1 MHEAISSPRTRTEPC
16 RGCVQKRLRST
27 SKPSGRG
34 GTFWRRFAAR
44 FGTRQI
50 SACRRR
56 HVRRQ
61 GQPGSSRLG
70 SHADTAAL
78 ASLTLQVRAAQR
90 GAARSAPAALLVG
103 TLHQGAGRA
112 APRCTGTVGHRAA
125 SKRSPACGARR
136 QRPTGGAAA
145 CACAGNLRCC
155 RGGTAGREC
164 GTSWLAARGWPP
176 HQSGAIGRVPR
187 PRAAVLNTCPARAAA
202 ALVTHTRAYEQRGTR
217 APLPRWA
224 IAVPSADVSREIR
237 TKSGSVTGCAA
248 LEQRG
253 AGVVCG
259 GVLCVGGVG

>member
-1 MHEAISSPRTRTEPC
+1 MAAFCCAIRHTADIRMSA
-16 RGCVQKRLRST
+16 
-27 SKPSGRG
+27 
-34 GTFWRRFAAR
+34 AAR
-44 FGTRQI
+44 QKAG
-50 SACRRR
+50 SDE
-56 HVRRQ
+56 
-61 GQPGSSRLG
+61 SSRLG
-70 SHADTAAL
+70 SHAELGCPGISDV
-78 ASLTLQVRAAQR
+78 ASSSSAAQR
-90 GAARSAPAALLVG
+90 GALPPRCWWGLCARAP
-103 TLHQGAGRA
+103 GAPLG
-112 APRCTGTVGHRAA
+112 CTGTMGHRAA